1 MGYQEQLEK
10 SRGAALKIS
19 KTAISKT
26 AISKIAISNSCPPFF
41 ELWQSNS
48 WALGHVHIFLLAQ
61 KQFFG
66 LGCHLHTFFLSA
78 WATCSTHNSLGLGP
92 HTHLLLGAIVFLGF
106 GRVSSSK

>member
-19 KTAISKT
+19 KTEVSE
-26 AISKIAISNSCPPFF
+26 IAISNSRPPFF

-48 WALGHVHIFLLAQ
+48 WALGHVHIFFLAQ
-61 KQFFG
+61 KQFFFG

-78 WATCSTHNSLGLGP
+78 WATCSTHNSPGP
-92 HTHLLLGAIVFLGF
+92 IFFLGF